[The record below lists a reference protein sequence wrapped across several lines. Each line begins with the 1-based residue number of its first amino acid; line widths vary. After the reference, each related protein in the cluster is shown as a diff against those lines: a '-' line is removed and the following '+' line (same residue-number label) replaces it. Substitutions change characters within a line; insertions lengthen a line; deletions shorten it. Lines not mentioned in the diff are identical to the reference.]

1 MDHLADLWDE
11 LDSWWDTYSETGTE
25 TAVQLAEH
33 LRQSNRD
40 WTTAAAPFDTDPLAV
55 DLTRDRIRRG
65 PLQPS
70 TEVGWSRWLAQVLRP
85 SAALSTELFDR
96 PEGQPPQEVILEDTL
111 PKSDGSSRRP
121 DILLLYD
128 DCGVSIE
135 VKLDDENYQKTAE
148 TAALVEAYYDDLEW
162 SHYLLLP
169 KRKMSRLDA
178 IVEPLLTE
186 LPDGRTEIAWDDPG
200 PVTVLHWRDV
210 TTAIRTLLYHA
221 DIVDDHWGANAYL
234 FCAVA
239 EQQLLKFQSQP
250 VIEQLA
256 APATVVNT
264 ARPIRIAH
272 TLGEQLTY
280 LRERVFP

>member
-1 MDHLADLWDE
+1 M
-11 LDSWWDTYSETGTE
+11 
-25 TAVQLAEH
+25 
-33 LRQSNRD
+33 
-40 WTTAAAPFDTDPLAV
+40 
-55 DLTRDRIRRG
+55 
-65 PLQPS
+65 
-70 TEVGWSRWLAQVLRP
+70 
-85 SAALSTELFDR
+85 
-96 PEGQPPQEVILEDTL
+96 
-111 PKSDGSSRRP
+111 
-121 DILLLYD
+121 
-128 DCGVSIE
+128 
-135 VKLDDENYQKTAE
+135 KLDDENYQKTAE